1 MSHDKNLIN
10 QIKYKSVKNNPSARA
25 SQEIPYTALDPLIT
39 VNDNVLFS
47 IVDQDNAV
55 NNKMTVLQLRQ
66 YIKSTMNLYKSWT
79 VADGNTLTLTE
90 DELNS
95 NQKIF
100 IITEDLSSLTGDFE
114 LIIPDTWDDTQGIS
128 IEIDYSASLFSDFR
142 VLAIKDNASFIY
154 YNSFVFY
161 CDSALFG
168 AGNNAIGRCNYFAPP
183 KFKFKLQNGQLR
195 HPFGC
200 FSVIA
205 LASQKGNGGFLP
217 AVNNINVGYKINT
230 VIGAGAGAIESLGA
244 NIVKYV
250 LLDSVANTR
259 QGVLLNINLDNLRLS
274 SGTQINSRIFSF
286 AINLYITS
294 TNYRIRFP
302 TIESVWENADPN
314 TDNTFLK
321 YFYDSASTATLSH
334 NLIAQDN
341 PSTNPA
347 TCFFFQGEV

>member
-1 MSHDKNLIN
+1 MSQDKNLIN
-10 QIKYKSVKNNPSARA
+10 QIKYKSVKNNPSTRA

-47 IVDQDNAV
+47 IVDQNNAV

-66 YIKSTMNLYKSWT
+66 YIKSTMNLYKNWT

-95 NQKIF
+95 NQKI
-100 IITEDLSSLTGDFE
+100 IITTEDLSSLSGDFE
-114 LIIPDTWDDTQGIS
+114 LIVPSTWNDTQGIS

-142 VLAIKDNASFIY
+142 VLAIKDNASFTY

-161 CDSALFG
+161 CESALFNSG
-168 AGNNAIGRCNYFAPP
+168 NAIGNCAYFAPP

-195 HPFGC
+195 QPFGC
-200 FSVIA
+200 FSVIQVD
-205 LASQKGNGGFLP
+205 SQKGNGGFLP

-230 VIGAGAGAIESLGA
+230 VIGAGAGLVENLATNS
-244 NIVKYV
+244 VKYV

-259 QGVLLNINLDNLRLS
+259 QGVLLNINLDNLRGT

-321 YFYDSASTATLSH
+321 YFYDSTSTATLSH